1 MPNRRELSDGLAV
14 TLILVH
20 QVKPTRRRGGVSLGE
35 LEHAIMEHVWNL
47 GHPTTV
53 PEVHEALTLTRG
65 LAYTTVM
72 TVMNRLFEKGLLER
86 SEERRPYTYRARVS
100 REDFSAGRM
109 LEALGE
115 LKDKKAVLA
124 RFVDRIDPED
134 AELLRQLVKDLGRAR
149 R

>member
-1 MPNRRELSDGLAV
+1 
-14 TLILVH
+14 
-20 QVKPTRRRGGVSLGE
+20 
-35 LEHAIMEHVWNL
+35 MEHVWNL

-124 RFVDRIDPED
+124 RFVARIDPED